1 MDKYVL
7 GLGLGSDYFLFPC
20 FSKSSTGVMMV
31 CKVPIGFGNAREE
44 LHRVLSEL
52 SLPQVSLHS
61 ARASTATHGAEAR
74 LEVNTL
80 MGGGGWTGTSVINYI
95 RSERPLQRV
104 QLALYNGFNGCSSG
118 VGNVLD
124 TQ

>member
-1 MDKYVL
+1 ML
-7 GLGLGSDYFLFPC
+7 G
-20 FSKSSTGVMMV
+20 KSCIV
-31 CKVPIGFGNAREE
+31 
-44 LHRVLSEL
+44 VLSEF

-61 ARASTATHGAEAR
+61 ARTSAPTHGTEAG

-80 MGGGGWTGTSVINYI
+80 MGGGGWTGMSVMNYI

-104 QLALYNGFNGCSSG
+104 QLALYHGLNGCSSG